1 MDSKSR
7 ISLKL
12 IFAFILLMIAVTI
25 GTLVTRRML
34 ISEGTTPGKAP
45 GRVYA
50 RHYAF
55 IHTGGDDDLWNNIYD
70 GARARGD
77 ESDAYVEKFGEDLT
91 VDYDRNDLVRI
102 AMEASVDGIIIDGDT
117 DPGLAELVNEAV
129 ASGIP
134 VVCVFNDCAESDRV
148 CFVGFS
154 YYNIGRQYG
163 AELLKDYAD
172 NDITVYVVMDN
183 ENSGGNQNLVISG
196 IYDEF
201 AERGVADSCE
211 IEGRYVNNETAF
223 TAEEDIRDIF
233 IGSNLPDAMVAL
245 NSVYTRCLFQ
255 AAVDHNKTGTV
266 ALYGFDDST
275 DILEAVS
282 KGLLEA
288 TISVDASRIGASAVE
303 ALDEFISTGYVTTY
317 IAQDTEVILPERAT
331 QILSEERVEDEE

>member
-1 MDSKSR
+1 M
-7 ISLKL
+7 
-12 IFAFILLMIAVTI
+12 
-25 GTLVTRRML
+25 TRRML
-34 ISEGTTPGKAP
+34 INEGAAAGKTPG
-45 GRVYA
+45 RTYT

-91 VDYDRNDLVRI
+91 VDYSRNDLVKI

-117 DPGLAELVNEAV
+117 DPALSEIVNEAV

-163 AELLKDYAD
+163 AELLKSYAD
-172 NDITVYVVMDN
+172 SDITVYVVMDN
-183 ENSGGNQNLVISG
+183 ENSGGNENLVISG

-211 IEGRYVNNETAF
+211 LEGIYVNNETAF

-255 AAVDHNKTGTV
+255 AAVDYNKTGSV
-266 ALYGFDDST
+266 MLYGFDDSA

-282 KGLLEA
+282 KNLLEA
-288 TISVDASRIGASAVE
+288 TISVDASQIGSSAVE

-317 IAQDTEVILPERAT
+317 IAQDTEVILPQRAT
-331 QILSEERVEDEE
+331 EILSEEREEDEE